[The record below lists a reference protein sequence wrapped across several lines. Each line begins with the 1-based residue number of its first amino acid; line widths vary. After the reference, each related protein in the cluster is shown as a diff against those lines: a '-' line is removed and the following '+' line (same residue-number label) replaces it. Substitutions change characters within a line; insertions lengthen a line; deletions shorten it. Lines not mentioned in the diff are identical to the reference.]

1 MERRQFL
8 HLLTGLWILRFVS
21 ISQKE
26 TASFCGTHHRPIYY
40 AHGKVITSYN
50 YSLDLM
56 YYLINRCFFW
66 QLKSSIFLV
75 YQPSH
80 WSVAGSKQWFRI
92 LGPRA
97 IEWSGLCLCSKYRRC
112 ARGDFVFRGR
122 LQNYDNF
129 FFLTVL
135 VRLGKWKSK
144 VLPKPFHPKGSW
156 SLAHASARV
165 NWHSLHCSG

>member
-80 WSVAGSKQWFRI
+80 WSAAGSKQWFRI

-97 IEWSGLCLCSKYRRC
+97 IGWSGLCLCRKYRRC
-112 ARGDFVFRGR
+112 ASGDFVFRGR
-122 LQNYDNF
+122 LQNYDKF

-135 VRLGKWKSK
+135 VRLGN
-144 VLPKPFHPKGSW
+144 VARGR
-156 SLAHASARV
+156 HARGRPVPRGAQP
-165 NWHSLHCSG
+165 